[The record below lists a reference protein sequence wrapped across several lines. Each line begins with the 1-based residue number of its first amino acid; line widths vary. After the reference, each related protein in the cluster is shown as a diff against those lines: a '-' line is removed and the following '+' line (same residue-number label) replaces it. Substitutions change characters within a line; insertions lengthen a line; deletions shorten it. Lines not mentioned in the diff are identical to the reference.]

1 MKVFYSGHS
10 NILVEI
16 FYGQSFDTVQGKI
29 LLVPSKTLF
38 MFLIWKDYA
47 ETNEAQNIFFVK
59 TAQFDVQHVH
69 NQKLNFLSL
78 ALHQA
83 TSSREVNI
91 CAAAPLPQ
99 CMHVLKT

>member
-1 MKVFYSGHS
+1 
-10 NILVEI
+10 
-16 FYGQSFDTVQGKI
+16 
-29 LLVPSKTLF
+29 

-69 NQKLNFLSL
+69 NKKLNFLSL
-78 ALHQA
+78 ALQQA
-83 TSSREVNI
+83 TSSREVKI

-99 CMHVLKT
+99 WMHVLKTWMEVSADGVNIMMFKLNEYLDSNILTSI